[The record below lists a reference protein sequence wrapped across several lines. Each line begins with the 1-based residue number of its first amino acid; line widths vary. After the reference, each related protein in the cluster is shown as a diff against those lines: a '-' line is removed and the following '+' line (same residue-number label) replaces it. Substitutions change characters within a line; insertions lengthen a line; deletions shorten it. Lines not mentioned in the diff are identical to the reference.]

1 MIQCQSAFCCAK
13 LSRTY
18 GAFCRGQTG
27 VLLYMRLIGFLFL
40 VSIAASAR
48 TNSRVQTFGTVGIAA
63 GQTARLNVLDVGGQ
77 GQAAE
82 CIVSML
88 FLDDQGAVLKTNTF
102 AVLPGRSVS
111 LDLVADMDLGLG
123 TNEQRRPIHP
133 VLAQIPAVVQPQ
145 TAPACVLAPTLE
157 IFDQFTGRT
166 SILMVK
172 TTPIPQPLA
181 PATQP

>member
-1 MIQCQSAFCCAK
+1 
-13 LSRTY
+13 
-18 GAFCRGQTG
+18 
-27 VLLYMRLIGFLFL
+27 MRLISFLFL
-40 VSIAASAR
+40 VSIAASAQ
-48 TNSRVQTFGTVGIAA
+48 TDSRVQTFGTVGIAA
-63 GQTARLNVLDVGGQ
+63 GQTARLNVLNVGGQ
-77 GQAAE
+77 GQAVQ

-88 FLDDQGAVLKTNTF
+88 FLDDQGAVLKTKTF

-123 TNEQRRPIHP
+123 TNERRQIHA
-133 VLAQIPAVVQPQ
+133 VLAQIPAVVLPQ

-166 SILMVK
+166 SILMVN